1 MKNIFSKKGQPVNSA
16 DGALARLFRK
26 IVVEDKLLPRVETLV
41 NSYAERTETTRAG
54 KSKCKNNLFTHIGN
68 NKMTFKIFVMIMQK
82 VFRVKK
88 IEVNITIFYSRDKV
102 SNHSETLILSE
113 DNDEKSE

>member
-1 MKNIFSKKGQPVNSA
+1 MSNIFSKKGKPVNSA

-26 IVVEDKLLPRVETLV
+26 IVMEDKLLSRIDSLV
-41 NSYAERTETTRAG
+41 NSYADRTETTKAG

-68 NKMTFKIFVMIMQK
+68 NKMTFKIFVMLLQK

-88 IEVNITIFYSRDKV
+88 IDVNITIFYSKDKV
-102 SNHSETLILSE
+102 TNHSETLIL
-113 DNDEKSE
+113 NDDE